1 MRAKGF
7 AHFVNIARLE
17 GLDGAPAAEA
27 RGAHEAGRLAR
38 AGAKGVW

>member
-7 AHFVNIARLE
+7 AHFVKIARLE
-17 GLDGAPAAEA
+17 GLDGAPAGEA

-38 AGAKGVW
+38 AGAEAGW